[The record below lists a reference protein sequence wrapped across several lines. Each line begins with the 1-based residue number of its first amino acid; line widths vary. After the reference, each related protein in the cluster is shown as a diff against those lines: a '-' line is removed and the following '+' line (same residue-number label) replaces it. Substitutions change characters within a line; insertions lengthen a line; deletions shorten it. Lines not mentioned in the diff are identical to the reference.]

1 MTYGSGAEFA
11 WRWTETSEERF
22 LAQAGDERRKLRSSS
37 AAAVSGASW
46 PGFRGPER
54 DGIVHGVRIETD
66 WSMSSPVE
74 LWRRQVGPGWS
85 SFAVS
90 GDLLYTQEQR
100 GDDEVVVCYDIATG
114 DPVWSHG
121 DGTRFWEAIGGAGPR
136 ATPTLHDGRVYT
148 FGATGILKALD
159 AANGTV
165 EWSRSVASD
174 SGAKVPY
181 WGFSSSPLVV
191 DDVVIVAA
199 AGQLVAY
206 DFATGKPR
214 WFGSDGGDGYSS
226 PHRLTIDGVAQ
237 VLLMSKADAV
247 SVAPA
252 DGTLLWKHAWPGGS
266 RIVQPAL
273 TEEGDILIS
282 RGETTGMR
290 RIAVAHGP
298 GGWTIEE
305 RWTTNRMKP
314 YFSDFVVHDGH
325 VFGFDG
331 SLLACI
337 DIEDG
342 KRKWKGGRYGSG
354 QLVLLADQDLLL
366 VLSEQ
371 GELVL
376 VGATPDQFT
385 ELARSPGIEGKTWN
399 HPVLIDDVLLVRN
412 GQEMAAFRLSL
423 ARG

>member
-136 ATPTLHDGRVYT
+136 ATPTLHDGRVCT

-199 AGQLVAY
+199 AGQA
-206 DFATGKPR
+206 
-214 WFGSDGGDGYSS
+214 
-226 PHRLTIDGVAQ
+226 
-237 VLLMSKADAV
+237 
-247 SVAPA
+247 
-252 DGTLLWKHAWPGGS
+252 
-266 RIVQPAL
+266 
-273 TEEGDILIS
+273 
-282 RGETTGMR
+282 
-290 RIAVAHGP
+290 
-298 GGWTIEE
+298 
-305 RWTTNRMKP
+305 
-314 YFSDFVVHDGH
+314 
-325 VFGFDG
+325 
-331 SLLACI
+331 
-337 DIEDG
+337 
-342 KRKWKGGRYGSG
+342 
-354 QLVLLADQDLLL
+354 
-366 VLSEQ
+366 LSE
-371 GELVL
+371 ESRK
-376 VGATPDQFT
+376 D
-385 ELARSPGIEGKTWN
+385 
-399 HPVLIDDVLLVRN
+399 
-412 GQEMAAFRLSL
+412 
-423 ARG
+423 